1 MGLLSLFHFSM
12 TQSPEYIKKCKNDE
26 CLDEEHYPCTCL
38 CVPLAKNRGY
48 SSMSSEAKPRIF
60 CPCRNSGEMPTF
72 TQEHIYDFYVKIFI
86 SATYEPFCGSGSNNE
101 FRPLDICSASPFYR

>member
-1 MGLLSLFHFSM
+1 MSAWM
-12 TQSPEYIKKCKNDE
+12 KNIT
-26 CLDEEHYPCTCL
+26 LAL
-38 CVPLAKNRGY
+38 VFCVPLAKSRGY

-72 TQEHIYDFYVKIFI
+72 TEEHIYDFYVKIFI

-101 FRPLDICSASPFYR
+101 FRPLDTCSASSFYR